1 MPRKFRNLNVNDQIS
16 YIAEFFWREDVKKL
30 ENQKSYLQ
38 KLWGSSFLIQ
48 KLSYKNFTKKF

>member
-1 MPRKFRNLNVNDQIS
+1 MTRKFRNLNVNYQIS
-16 YIAEFFWREDVKKL
+16 CIAEFFWREDVKKL

>member
-1 MPRKFRNLNVNDQIS
+1 MPRKFRNLNVNYQIS
-16 YIAEFFWREDVKKL
+16 RIAEFFWREDVKKL